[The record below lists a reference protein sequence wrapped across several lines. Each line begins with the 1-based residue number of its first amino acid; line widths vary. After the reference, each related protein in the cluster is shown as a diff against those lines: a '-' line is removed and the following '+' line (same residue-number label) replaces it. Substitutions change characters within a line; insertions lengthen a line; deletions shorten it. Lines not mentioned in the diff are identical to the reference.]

1 VGIGLS
7 LTGFSK
13 NDGNMVGINIQENV
27 MQEVEKRF
35 IENVGDS
42 GAPETHGLLILALQ
56 EGTPIVSSL
65 PQLNESGLSSAVNG
79 LAVRLKYNGAAFG
92 TLFLVTDKDVVV
104 DFSSDEKR
112 LQWFSSVCSSLF
124 YNSRIHHQNQ
134 ENERLFNL
142 YESVSSSL
150 CYAGDLQELLTT
162 IISIIVS
169 ELPSEEGSI
178 LLFNDESN
186 ELEFFSAIGETG
198 AGLVQCRF
206 PADKGIA
213 GKA

>member
-1 VGIGLS
+1 
-7 LTGFSK
+7 
-13 NDGNMVGINIQENV
+13 M
-27 MQEVEKRF
+27 
-35 IENVGDS
+35 
-42 GAPETHGLLILALQ
+42 LLFALQ
-56 EGTPIVSSL
+56 EGTHIVSSL

-178 LLFNDESN
+178 LLYNDETN

-198 AGLVQCRF
+198 ASLVQCRF
-206 PADKGIA
+206 PANKGIA
-213 GKA
+213 GKALQEGLPVIVNDVQTCPYFFWQYR